1 MMTAVNQIAR
11 AAAAEAKRQERA
23 RIAEAK
29 RQEKARIA
37 EAKRLERER
46 IANQKKALAQA
57 KKLEKQRI
65 AQEKKRL
72 AEEKRLEKQRIA
84 QEKKRKAE
92 IERERKAQLKREKAE
107 YIENNKIMANNQTN
121 EAQNLLDSMEN
132 ILNHALINDCIIDF
146 ESNLYS
152 DEFSIPK
159 PKKPPEPKKPDY
171 KNFPQEPTYQYP
183 TSKPEKPPI
192 PREPLYRNIPSEPD
206 PNDPIYNPKF
216 GVFDFSNRKKAI
228 KKEAMERFLAD
239 KNDWELKKQEV
250 IEINQ
255 NLRSK
260 YEYELKNNKFLHKQ
274 NLEKWENDKN
284 RFIKDQKAAWELK
297 TQEIQEFNQKLKSEH
312 EAQLNVHEQS
322 HQLMLEDWENQRQ
335 EFLKE
340 QKNLKSEID
349 SRKQEYYNLDPVA
362 IEYYSKNIL
371 ENSEYHKEFPQ
382 QFELEY
388 NPENQILL
396 IDYKLPSLDDIP
408 TLKEVKYIQ
417 TRDEFTGKHI
427 TKTQLNKLYD
437 KILYQIPLRT
447 IYELYTA
454 HEVDAIQAIIFNGIV
469 HSIDPATGQETDSC
483 VLSVQANKDEFEEI
497 NLEMVEPKACFKK
510 LKGVG
515 SSKLHSLTPI
525 PPIVKMN
532 KEDSRFTESYAVV
545 EGVDEGYNLA
555 AMDWE
560 DFENLIRELFEQ
572 AFAET
577 GGDVRVTQASRDG
590 GIDAVIFDPDP
601 LRGGK
606 IVVQAKRYT
615 NVVGVSAVRDLYGT
629 LLNEGANKGILVT
642 TSDYGPDA
650 YKFAE
655 DKPIQLL
662 NGSNLLHLLEKY
674 GHKARID
681 LNEAKKQLYG

>member
-1 MMTAVNQIAR
+1 MARKSMTTALNQLAR
-11 AAAAEAKRQERA
+11 AAAAEARRKERE

-29 RQEKARIA
+29 RQERARIA

-65 AQEKKRL
+65 T
-72 AEEKRLEKQRIA
+72 

-92 IERERKAQLKREKAE
+92 AERERKTQLKREKAD
-107 YIENNKIMANNQTN
+107 YIENNKTIANNRTA
-121 EAQNLLDSMEN
+121 EAQNLLKSMEN

-146 ESNLYS
+146 DS
-152 DEFSIPK
+152 DLFNEEFPIPK
-159 PKKPPEPKKPDY
+159 PDKPPEPEKPDY

-183 TSKPEKPPI
+183 TPKPSKPPI
-192 PREPLYRNIPSEPD
+192 PEEPNYVNIPPQPD

-216 GVFDFSNRKKAI
+216 GTFDFSNRKKI
-228 KKEAMERFLAD
+228 VKREARERLEAD
-239 KNDWELKKQEV
+239 LYDWEIKKQEI
-250 IEINQ
+250 IEYNQ
-255 NLRSK
+255 KIQSEH
-260 YEYELKNNKFLHKQ
+260 EYNLKNHDAFHQQ
-274 NLEKWENDKN
+274 NLEKWENDIAK
-284 RFIKDQKAAWELK
+284 FIDEQKIDWEREM
-297 TQEIQEFNQKLKSEH
+297 QAVHEFNQKLKLEH
-312 EAQLNVHEQS
+312 EAQLKVHEKS
-322 HQLMLEDWENQRQ
+322 HQLMLEDWENQRN

-340 QKNLKSEID
+340 QENLNSKID

-371 ENSEYHKEFPQ
+371 ENSEYHNKFPK

-396 IDYKLPSLDDIP
+396 IDYQLPSLDDIP

-417 TRDEFTGKHI
+417 TRDEFTEKHI
-427 TKTQLNKLYD
+427 TNTQLNKLYD
-437 KILYQIPLRT
+437 NILYQIPLRT
-447 IYELYTA
+447 IYELYNA
-454 HEVDAIQAIIFNGIV
+454 HDIDAIQAIIFNGIV

-483 VLSVQANKDEFEEI
+483 VLSVQANKEEFEEI

-525 PPIVKMN
+525 PPIIKMN
-532 KEDSRFTESYAVV
+532 REDSRFIESYAVV
-545 EGVDEGYNLA
+545 DGIDEGYNLA
-555 AMDWE
+555 SMDWE

-577 GGDVRVTQASRDG
+577 GGEVKVTQASRDG

-650 YKFAE
+650 YKFAD

-662 NGSNLLHLLEKY
+662 NGSNLLHLLEQY